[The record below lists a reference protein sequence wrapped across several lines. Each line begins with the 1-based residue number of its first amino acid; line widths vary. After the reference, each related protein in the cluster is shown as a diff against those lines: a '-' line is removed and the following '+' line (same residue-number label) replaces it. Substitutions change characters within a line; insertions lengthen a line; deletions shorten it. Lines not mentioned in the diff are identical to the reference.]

1 MQLFRRPLEALG
13 PYAEADDGTGEGSDN
28 AA

>member
-1 MQLFRRPLEALG
+1 MDEGLEALG
-13 PYAEADDGTGEGSDN
+13 PYAEADDGTGEGSDD